1 MEENSGNHKI
11 ETGTFGCSYIGY
23 IIKKIKTEIDQIKEG
38 NNGTEEFQK
47 QLEDLQKQIDD
58 IEKELEESITSL
70 ADSHSVLDNRI
81 KDSFSTLYKYLP
93 LPHDKYFGNVG
104 PSEIKSQRIGQN
116 PEWDFNYEIPEYDF
130 EPDEQTYHDT
140 LTDQTRLG
148 PLLKQMCRI
157 LAYLTQGSSRAF
169 DGGFNYYKA
178 QVGNAGI
185 NSYLDDDADG
195 WNFNYKIPAY
205 DFDPDESTH
214 TDTLTDQSTLGV
226 LLKKMCRIL
235 AFLTTENDNNF
246 HGMGFKYY
254 RGEIGQADMNNYFG
268 PDEGNWGFDYPIPK
282 YEYDRTDI
290 DEDRLTDKST
300 LGPLLQRMSRCISYL
315 MDHADIHFNNGLEE
329 YTGQI
334 GKSTTECFLAGDDPD
349 NWDFNYTIPAFEYD
363 GEQVEEDQ
371 ISSKMLGPLLQ
382 KICRCIAYLMK
393 KDSTN

>member
-11 ETGTFGCSYIGY
+11 ETTTFGCSYIGY

-81 KDSFSTLYKYLP
+81 KDSFNALYKYLP
-93 LPHDKYFGNVG
+93 PMHDKYFGNVG
-104 PSEIKSQRIGQN
+104 PSEIKSQKIGEN
-116 PEWDFNYEIPEYDF
+116 PEWNFKYEIP
-130 EPDEQTYHDT
+130 
-140 LTDQTRLG
+140 G
-148 PLLKQMCRI
+148 
-157 LAYLTQGSSRAF
+157 
-169 DGGFNYYKA
+169 
-178 QVGNAGI
+178 
-185 NSYLDDDADG
+185 
-195 WNFNYKIPAY
+195 Y

-214 TDTLTDQSTLGV
+214 FDTLTDQSTLGV